1 MQRQQIKKGVE
12 MLNFE
17 LSQLKYRN

>member
-1 MQRQQIKKGVE
+1 MVN

-17 LSQLKYRN
+17 LSLHF